1 MIVEERSS
9 QIKNCGLL
17 FCWDSFVRY
26 RAKMLAETGAYFYN
40 KNNNENISYVI
51 SNKEDYM
58 PSLKKWLKKTF
69 GGEDSNT
76 IQSQIPSTLRSGFA
90 AAEMPDLEEKAL
102 LSHEDVHKLL
112 MSVSANYN
120 DDPRLETIVEDYFAY
135 NRIYEAKVP
144 PKSEPDFMKKAAE
157 INRRI
162 MESNERLISSL
173 SEAAADYIQ
182 RGGQERTKKDA
193 DRELAERY
201 EKMGVMLKKL
211 AEHTL
216 GQQAAIAN
224 AYDRVMEIRH
234 QDASTS
240 DGLEGKTFNEIFT
253 DTRVYRKGEMEGKTL
268 GQGGMNTVYKVHVDG
283 KERVFKQ
290 GSGSIRSLD
299 EYATDVDVYRER
311 LGAEVEQRTLSD
323 GTTQFVLKDVET
335 AKRDVAVS
343 RVDQLFGFDIAV
355 GTRLVRSET
364 GELSSLM
371 ELSSG
376 QEITKFALISDPTQE
391 QAIRA
396 FQKNGYEGM
405 IQMLQHAVE
414 SKKKN
419 GESQDLIRANEEEL
433 QMWVKEKETKS
444 ANPVICIR
452 DSDLNKSLME
462 MAALDYIC
470 THMDRHVGNYMV
482 VQQDGKFRVQAIDND
497 TAFARVEEGRM
508 GGSNA
513 PEVNLEDNFPF
524 VDAELKEK
532 IQAITPQTLRDSL
545 TGLLK
550 EDQITVA
557 CERLKKMQEHFE
569 KIEVVTGDFT
579 PEQID
584 KLLDSS
590 KSMTSYN
597 AHLTQH
603 TAEKDKTVREWAR
616 KTPEYYETLLPQEVA
631 AKRAIAESKAKKE
644 AEKMTFA
651 QFSKETAEKEPSASK
666 KDRSQ
671 WKKVTPTKSM
681 EKEAPVIGANRTPKR

>member
-1 MIVEERSS
+1 
-9 QIKNCGLL
+9 
-17 FCWDSFVRY
+17 
-26 RAKMLAETGAYFYN
+26 
-40 KNNNENISYVI
+40 
-51 SNKEDYM
+51 M

-76 IQSQIPSTLRSGFA
+76 VQSQIPSTLRSGFI

-120 DDPRLETIVEDYFAY
+120 DDPRLETIVDDYFAY
-135 NRIYEAKVP
+135 NRIFEAKVP
-144 PKSEPDFMKKAAE
+144 SKSEPDFMKKTAE
-157 INRRI
+157 TNRRI

-224 AYDRVMEIRH
+224 TYDQVMESRH
-234 QDASTS
+234 QDASTPN
-240 DGLEGKTFNEIFT
+240 GLEGKTFNEIFT

-268 GQGGMNTVYKVHVDG
+268 GQGGMNTVYKVNVDG

-323 GTTQFVLKDVET
+323 GNTQFVLKDVET

-532 IQAITPQTLRDSL
+532 IQTITPQTLRDSL

-597 AHLTQH
+597 AHLTKH
-603 TAEKDKTVREWAR
+603 TVEEDKTVREWAR
-616 KTPEYYETLLPQEVA
+616 STPEYYETLLPQEVA
-631 AKRAIAESKAKKE
+631 AKRAIAEAKAKKE

-651 QFSKETAEKEPSASK
+651 QFSKESAEKEPSAPK
-666 KDRSQ
+666 KDRGQ
-671 WKKVTPTKSM
+671 WRKVTPTKSR
-681 EKEAPVIGANRTPKR
+681 EKEAPVIGANRTPK

>member
-1 MIVEERSS
+1 
-9 QIKNCGLL
+9 
-17 FCWDSFVRY
+17 
-26 RAKMLAETGAYFYN
+26 
-40 KNNNENISYVI
+40 
-51 SNKEDYM
+51 M

-76 IQSQIPSTLRSGFA
+76 VQSQIPSTLRSGFI

-120 DDPRLETIVEDYFAY
+120 DDPRLETIVDDYFAY
-135 NRIYEAKVP
+135 NRIFEAKVP
-144 PKSEPDFMKKAAE
+144 LKSEPDFMKKAAE
-157 INRRI
+157 VNRRI

-182 RGGQERTKKDA
+182 RSGQERTKKDA

-224 AYDRVMEIRH
+224 TYDQVMESRH
-234 QDASTS
+234 QDASTPN
-240 DGLEGKTFNEIFT
+240 GLEGKTFNEIFT

-323 GTTQFVLKDVET
+323 GTTQFILKDVET

-343 RVDQLFGFDIAV
+343 RVDQLFGFHVAV

-396 FQKNGYEGM
+396 FQANGYEDT
-405 IQMLQHAVE
+405 IEMLQHAVE

-419 GESQDLIRANEEEL
+419 GESPALIKANEEEL

-532 IQAITPQTLRDSL
+532 VQAITPQTLRDSL

-681 EKEAPVIGANRTPKR
+681 EKEAPVIGAHRTPKR

>member
-1 MIVEERSS
+1 
-9 QIKNCGLL
+9 
-17 FCWDSFVRY
+17 
-26 RAKMLAETGAYFYN
+26 
-40 KNNNENISYVI
+40 
-51 SNKEDYM
+51 M

-76 IQSQIPSTLRSGFA
+76 VQSQIPSTLRSGFM

-120 DDPRLETIVEDYFAY
+120 DDPRLETIVDDYFAY
-135 NRIYEAKVP
+135 NRIFEAKVP
-144 PKSEPDFMKKAAE
+144 SKSEPDFMKKTAE
-157 INRRI
+157 ANRRI

-173 SEAAADYIQ
+173 AEAAADYIQ
-182 RGGQERTKKDA
+182 RSGQERTKKSVDH
-193 DRELAERY
+193 ELAERY

-234 QDASTS
+234 QDASTPN
-240 DGLEGKTFNEIFT
+240 GLEGKTFNEIFT
-253 DTRVYRKGEMEGKTL
+253 DTRVYRKGEMEGKAL

-311 LGAEVEQRTLSD
+311 LGAEVDQRTLSD
-323 GTTQFVLKDVET
+323 GNTQFVLKDVET

-343 RVDQLFGFDIAV
+343 RVDQLFGFHVAV

-396 FQKNGYEGM
+396 FQANGYEDT
-405 IQMLQHAVE
+405 IEMLQHAVE

-419 GESQDLIRANEEEL
+419 GESPALIKANEEEL

-497 TAFARVEEGRM
+497 TAFARVEEGRI

-513 PEVNLEDNFPF
+513 PEVSLDDNFPF
-524 VDAELKEK
+524 VDAELKKK
-532 IQAITPQTLRDSL
+532 IQTITPQTLRDSL

-550 EDQITVA
+550 EDQIMVA

-569 KIEVVTGDFT
+569 KIEIVTGDFT

-631 AKRAIAESKAKKE
+631 AKRAIAEAKAKKE

-651 QFSKETAEKEPSASK
+651 QFSKEAAEKEPSAPK
-666 KDRSQ
+666 KDCSQ
-671 WKKVTPTKSM
+671 WKKVSPTKSM